1 MATHTLPGVGRA
13 ALINPVLS
21 RYFRV
26 SHGGPKPAAF
36 SMSRQEP
43 DDEEEAESPVHG
55 RQEPDDEE
63 EMESPIH
70 REEAFLEQILIVPEE
85 RFQKKIKAW
94 SLHCQSVYKLLS

>member
-1 MATHTLPGVGRA
+1 
-13 ALINPVLS
+13 
-21 RYFRV
+21 
-26 SHGGPKPAAF
+26 
-36 SMSRQEP
+36 MSRQEP

-85 RFQKKIKAW
+85 RFQKKDK
-94 SLHCQSVYKLLS
+94 SLEFTLSVGLQASILIQKLQGLGGMGSGLL